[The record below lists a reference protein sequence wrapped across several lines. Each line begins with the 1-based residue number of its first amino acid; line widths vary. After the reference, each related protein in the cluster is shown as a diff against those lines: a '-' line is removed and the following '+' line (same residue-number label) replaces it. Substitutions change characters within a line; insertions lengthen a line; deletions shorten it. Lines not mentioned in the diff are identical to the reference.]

1 MTKDYGLIKM
11 APNQRIVVLMGS
23 TSDMPFAHRIED
35 FLKENR
41 IPIKC
46 EYRVSSAHRNP
57 EKLLQ
62 DLKVYEKSKDDIVF
76 ITVAGLS
83 DALSGVVAGY
93 TTKPVIACPPDFK
106 TYEWG
111 KVFSSAVMPKGVP
124 VAFVAEPENAAL
136 TAARILALL
145 DSTLRK
151 AVEKFRNI
159 SKEAVVKADRE
170 VKGKEAH
177 ELEREHLERVEHELH
192 AEHVESENEK

>member
-1 MTKDYGLIKM
+1 MSKQK
-11 APNQRIVVLMGS
+11 IVILMGS
-23 TSDMPFAHRIED
+23 SSDMPFAHRIED

-41 IPIKC
+41 IPITC

-62 DLKVYEKSKDDIVF
+62 DLRSYEQSKDDVVF

-93 TTKPVIACPPDFK
+93 TTRPVLACPPDFK

-136 TAARILALL
+136 TAARILAYTNPLIK
-145 DSTLRK
+145 K
-151 AVEKFRNI
+151 AVEKHRDTAR
-159 SKEAVVKADRE
+159 EAVVKADKE
-170 VKGKEAH
+170 IQGKKAH
-177 ELEREHLERVEHELH
+177 ELEREYLEGIEHELH
-192 AEHVESENEK
+192 AEHVEAENEK

>member
-1 MTKDYGLIKM
+1 M
-11 APNQRIVVLMGS
+11 PNQKIVILMGS
-23 TSDMPFAHRIED
+23 SSDMPFAHRVED

-62 DLKVYEKSKDDIVF
+62 DLKDYEQSKDNMVF

-93 TTKPVIACPPDFK
+93 TTKPVIACPPDLK
-106 TYEWG
+106 TYKWG
-111 KVFSSAVMPKGVP
+111 KFFSSAIMPKGVP
-124 VAFVAEPENAAL
+124 VALVAEPENAAL
-136 TAARILALL
+136 LAVRILSLS
-145 DSTLRK
+145 DSTI
-151 AVEKFRNI
+151 EKTIKKHRDMAR
-159 SKEAVVKADRE
+159 EAVVKADRE

-177 ELEREHLERVEHELH
+177 EIEREHLEKVEHELH
-192 AEHVESENEK
+192 AQHVESETEE

>member
-1 MTKDYGLIKM
+1 MSKQK
-11 APNQRIVVLMGS
+11 IVILMGS
-23 TSDMPFAHRIED
+23 SSDMPFAHRIED

-41 IPIKC
+41 IPITC

-62 DLKVYEKSKDDIVF
+62 DLRSYEQSKDDVVF

-83 DALSGVVAGY
+83 DALSGIVAGY
-93 TTKPVIACPPDFK
+93 TTRPVLACPPDFK

-136 TAARILALL
+136 TAARILAYTNPLIK
-145 DSTLRK
+145 K
-151 AVEKFRNI
+151 AVEKHRDTAR
-159 SKEAVVKADRE
+159 EAVIKADKE
-170 VKGKEAH
+170 IQGKKAH
-177 ELEREHLERVEHELH
+177 ELEREHLEGIEHELH
-192 AEHVESENEK
+192 AEHVEAENEK

>member
-1 MTKDYGLIKM
+1 MSKQK
-11 APNQRIVVLMGS
+11 IVILMGS
-23 TSDMPFAHRIED
+23 SSDMPFAHRIED

-41 IPIKC
+41 IPITC

-62 DLKVYEKSKDDIVF
+62 DLRSYEQSKDDVVF

-83 DALSGVVAGY
+83 DALSGIVAGY
-93 TTKPVIACPPDFK
+93 TTRPVLACPPDFK

-136 TAARILALL
+136 TAARILAYTNPLIK
-145 DSTLRK
+145 K
-151 AVEKFRNI
+151 AVEKHRDTAR
-159 SKEAVVKADRE
+159 EAVVKADKE
-170 VKGKEAH
+170 IQGKKAH
-177 ELEREHLERVEHELH
+177 ELEREHLEGIEHELH
-192 AEHVESENEK
+192 AEHVEAENEK

>member
-1 MTKDYGLIKM
+1 MIIALIDM
-11 APNQRIVVLMGS
+11 PNQKIVILMGS
-23 TSDMPFAHRIED
+23 LNDMPFAHRVED

-41 IPIKC
+41 ISIKC

-62 DLKVYEKSKDDIVF
+62 DLKNYEQSESNIVF

-106 TYEWG
+106 AYQWG
-111 KVFSSAVMPKGVP
+111 KFFSSAVMPKGVP

-136 TAARILALL
+136 TAARILALS
-145 DSTLRK
+145 DSSLKK
-151 AVEKFRNI
+151 AIEKQRDTA
-159 SKEAVVKADRE
+159 KEAVVKADRE
-170 VKGKEAH
+170 VKGKKAH
-177 ELEREHLERVEHELH
+177 ELEREHLERIEHELH
-192 AEHVESENEK
+192 AEHVEAETEE

>member
-1 MTKDYGLIKM
+1 MSNRK
-11 APNQRIVVLMGS
+11 IVILMGS
-23 TSDMPFAHRIED
+23 SSDMPFAHRVED

-62 DLKVYEKSKDDIVF
+62 DLKNYEQSKDNIVF

-83 DALSGVVAGY
+83 DALSGVVAGFI
-93 TTKPVIACPPDFK
+93 TRPVIACPPDFK

-111 KVFSSAVMPKGVP
+111 KIFSSAVMPKGVP

-136 TAARILALL
+136 AAARILALSDASL
-145 DSTLRK
+145 KK
-151 AVEKFRNI
+151 AIEKHRDTAR
-159 SKEAVVKADRE
+159 EAVVKADRE
-170 VKGKEAH
+170 VRSKEEH
-177 ELEREHLERVEHELH
+177 ELEREHLEKIEHELH
-192 AEHVESENEK
+192 AEHVESETEK

>member
-1 MTKDYGLIKM
+1 MPRQK
-11 APNQRIVVLMGS
+11 IVVLMGS
-23 TSDMPFAHRIED
+23 SSDMPFAHRVED

-62 DLKVYEKSKDDIVF
+62 DLKSYEQSKDDIVF

-93 TTKPVIACPPDFK
+93 TTRPVLACPPDFK

-124 VAFVAEPENAAL
+124 VVFVTEPENAAL
-136 TAARILALL
+136 AAARILAYM
-145 DSTLRK
+145 DSSIKK
-151 AVEKFRNI
+151 AVEKHRDL
-159 SKEAVVKADRE
+159 SRETVVKADKEIR
-170 VKGKEAH
+170 GKKAH
-177 ELEREHLERVEHELH
+177 ELEREHLEKIEHELH
-192 AEHVESENEK
+192 AEHVEPENEK

>member
-1 MTKDYGLIKM
+1 M
-11 APNQRIVVLMGS
+11 PNQKIVILMGS

-35 FLKENR
+35 FLRENR

-62 DLKVYEKSKDDIVF
+62 DLKGYEQSKDNIVF

-93 TTKPVIACPPDFK
+93 TSKPVIACPPDFK
-106 TYEWG
+106 TYQWG
-111 KVFSSAVMPKGVP
+111 KFFSSAFMPKGVP

-136 TAARILALL
+136 AAARILALS
-145 DSTLRK
+145 DSSLKK
-151 AVEKFRNI
+151 AVEKHRNTAR
-159 SKEAVVKADRE
+159 EAVVKADRE
-170 VKGKEAH
+170 VKGKKAH

-192 AEHVESENEK
+192 AEHVESEADE

>member
-1 MTKDYGLIKM
+1 M
-11 APNQRIVVLMGS
+11 PNQKIIILLGS
-23 TSDMPFAHRIED
+23 SSDMPFAHRIED

-62 DLKVYEKSKDDIVF
+62 DLKSYEQSRDDIVF

-83 DALSGVVAGY
+83 DALSGIVAGY
-93 TTKPVIACPPDFK
+93 TTKPVVACPPDFK

-111 KVFSSAVMPKGVP
+111 KVFSSAMTPKGVP

-136 TAARILALL
+136 AAARILAFSNSALK
-145 DSTLRK
+145 T
-151 AVEKFRNI
+151 AIEKHRDTA
-159 SKEAVVKADRE
+159 KEMVVKADVE

-177 ELEREHLERVEHELH
+177 ELEREHLERIEHELH
-192 AEHVESENEK
+192 AEHVEPENEK

>member
-1 MTKDYGLIKM
+1 MPHQK
-11 APNQRIVVLMGS
+11 IVILMGS
-23 TSDMPFAHRIED
+23 SSDIPFAHRIED

-62 DLKVYEKSKDDIVF
+62 DLKSYEQSKDNIVF

-106 TYEWG
+106 TYLWG
-111 KVFSSAVMPKGVP
+111 KFFSSAVMPKGVP
-124 VAFVAEPENAAL
+124 VTFVSEPENAAL
-136 TAARILALL
+136 AAARILAF
-145 DSTLRK
+145 SNSSVQK
-151 AVEKFRNI
+151 AVEKHRDTAR
-159 SKEAVVKADRE
+159 EAVVKANRE

-177 ELEREHLERVEHELH
+177 ELEREHLEKIEHELH
-192 AEHVESENEK
+192 AEHVESESEK

>member
-1 MTKDYGLIKM
+1 ML
-11 APNQRIVVLMGS
+11 NQKIVILMGS
-23 TSDMPFAHRIED
+23 SSDMPFAHRIED

-41 IPIKC
+41 IQIKC

-62 DLKVYEKSKDDIVF
+62 DLKGYEQSKDNIVF

-93 TTKPVIACPPDFK
+93 VTRPVIACPPDFK

-111 KVFSSAVMPKGVP
+111 KVFSSAVTPKGVP

-136 TAARILALL
+136 AAARVLALSDASL
-145 DSTLRK
+145 KK
-151 AVEKFRNI
+151 AIEKHRNN
-159 SKEAVVKADRE
+159 SKKMVVKADRE
-170 VKGKEAH
+170 VRGKKAH
-177 ELEREHLERVEHELH
+177 ELEREHLERIEHELH
-192 AEHVESENEK
+192 AEHVETETGK